1 MPKSPSTSIEKALDL
16 LITLGELRGSSGLQG
31 LAERAGVPKS
41 SAHRLLQ
48 SLASRGL
55 VSRTRDG
62 DYQLGSALVVLGDLA
77 RRGDALLSASE
88 PALREAAHV
97 TGQSCFLV
105 LARGGQLEVRLVAEG
120 SGFLRAMPTVGGRV
134 PVHASASGRLYLAFD
149 PAQVQL
155 GAASEWERFTKS
167 TPASKRALAARVAE
181 AKAREYDTNV
191 AEWMPDVAVV
201 AAPVRLGE
209 GLAATVAL
217 ATSLGHFEREG
228 EASLV
233 RAVQRAAAEIR
244 DQLTLA
250 LPERRTRHE

>member
-1 MPKSPSTSIEKALDL
+1 MPTPPSTSIEKALDL
-16 LITLGELRGSSGLQG
+16 LITLGELGGSAGLLA
-31 LAERAGVPKS
+31 LAEQAGVPKS

-77 RRGDALLSASE
+77 RRGDALLTASE

-105 LARGGQLEVRLVAEG
+105 LARGGQLEVALVAEG
-120 SGFLRAMPTVGGRV
+120 RDSCGPCPRWGRV
-134 PVHASASGRLYLAFD
+134 PVHASASGRLYLALD
-149 PAQVQL
+149 PAQVEV
-155 GAASEWERFTKS
+155 GAASEWERFTKA
-167 TPASKRALAARVAE
+167 TPGSKRALTARVAA
-181 AKAREYDTNV
+181 AKARGYDTNV

-201 AAPVRLGE
+201 AAPVQLGQ

-217 ATSLGHFEREG
+217 ATSQGHFEREG